1 MLGAGDIMNV
11 HFPFLRPS
19 TIRNGTMSALEGSHV
34 EGPLP
39 SWRSKASD
47 NSYTDFVPENL
58 EELKLKYVEVAF
70 HLELGDVVLFHKDL
84 VHKSNANKSAA
95 LRPPGVIRLTQ
106 DLHYKFVPA
115 V

>member
-106 DLHYKFVPA
+106 DLRYKFVPA